1 MVYGIL
7 ISNHVYIRFSTTC
20 WILIRWKYSIKILVF
35 IYFFIRTARANCIFK
50 VKKWINL
57 DYWYFIYNI
66 KFICDSIP
74 ATSSWAD
81 HSTLNRQIVSL
92 QLAIEIILN
101 NLICQTLQRN
111 EYILASLRKNMLVV
125 GYLYLLKVQSW
136 MHVSLCV
143 YMNNNLISIGNEWM
157 GIYLNNNRKM
167 ETYTYHFSSFF
178 TDLNYDST
186 CMWFIPDLDWNF
198 LNVLL
203 LFNNI

>member
-1 MVYGIL
+1 MLWWFMVYSYL
-7 ISNHVYIRFSTTC
+7 IMYTFDFP
-20 WILIRWKYSIKILVF
+20 LLAEYLYDRWKYSIKILVF

-57 DYWYFIYNI
+57 DYWYFIYI
-66 KFICDSIP
+66 IHLWQYSSYQQLSWPFDSQ
-74 ATSSWAD
+74 SS
-81 HSTLNRQIVSL
+81 VSL
-92 QLAIEIILN
+92 QLAIGIILN

-111 EYILASLRKNMLVV
+111 EYILASLRKNVLVV

-186 CMWFIPDLDWNF
+186 CMWFIPDLDW
-198 LNVLL
+198 
-203 LFNNI
+203 I

>member
-1 MVYGIL
+1 M
-7 ISNHVYIRFSTTC
+7 RFSSTC
-20 WILIRWKYSIKILVF
+20 CMKRWKYSMKLVF

-111 EYILASLRKNMLVV
+111 EYILASLRKNVLVV

-136 MHVSLCV
+136 ICT
-143 YMNNNLISIGNEWM
+143 YMYNDLISIGNEWM
-157 GIYLNNNRKM
+157 GIYLNNYRKM
-167 ETYTYHFSSFF
+167 ETYILLLFFFF